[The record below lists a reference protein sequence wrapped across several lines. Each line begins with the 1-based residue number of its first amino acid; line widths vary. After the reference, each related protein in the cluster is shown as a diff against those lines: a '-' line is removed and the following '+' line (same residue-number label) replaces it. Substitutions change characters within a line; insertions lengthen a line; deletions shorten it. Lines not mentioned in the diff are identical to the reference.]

1 MFKSRRCLPYL
12 MLLVIS
18 APLCAQDTL
27 EYLNDS
33 EIRQAIEKA
42 GTVMLD
48 EETAT
53 PNEALQDQLQRA
65 TTTETLPG
73 PQSLTHDG
81 EDIYNKAADSVLVI
95 SGLYLCGRC
104 DNYHARPASGFILSE
119 DGLAVTNHHVVKNA
133 DNLTLVAMTRDGRVL
148 PVLEVVASNERDDI
162 AIIRLGGEGP
172 FTPLPIARTA
182 HVGER
187 VHTITH
193 PDGKFYTYTS
203 GEIARFHME
212 PHRGGPPVRRI
223 QITAD
228 YAKGSSGGP
237 ILNDQGQVVAVVTT
251 TDSVYYTETDG
262 KQENLQMVFYN
273 CVSFESILDLFQP
286 ETTAATPAEQP
297 VTN

>member
-1 MFKSRRCLPYL
+1 MFKASCLLSCL
-12 MLLVIS
+12 MLFVFNATVS
-18 APLCAQDTL
+18 AQDTL

-33 EIRQAIEKA
+33 EIKRAIERA
-42 GTVMLD
+42 GTVMLGD
-48 EETAT
+48 ESAT
-53 PNEALQDQLQRA
+53 PNEAFQEQLNRA
-65 TTTETLPG
+65 TTTETLPD

-81 EDIYNKAADSVLVI
+81 EDIYLKAADSVLVI

-104 DNYHARPASGFILSE
+104 DNYHARPASGFILTE
-119 DGLAVTNHHVVKNA
+119 DGLAVTNHHVIQNE
-133 DNLTLVAMTRDGRVL
+133 DNLTLVAMTRDGRVV

-212 PHRGGPPVRRI
+212 PKRGGPPVRRI

-237 ILNDQGQVVAVVTT
+237 ILNDRGQVVAVVTT
-251 TDSVYYTETDG
+251 TDSVYYNEHEG

-273 CVSFESILDLFQP
+273 CVSFESILDLFEDEP
-286 ETTAATPAEQP
+286 EQP
-297 VTN
+297 AGQ